1 MRIITFFGF
10 AVGLGFLAACNGH
23 TSQNID
29 QQAATPSSVTPSAP
43 TGPQCY
49 AYTAGKD
56 TVRLTLQTTQ
66 PTVAGQLTYN
76 YFEKDRNKG
85 TISGTMHGDTLLA
98 DYTFQSEGTTSVR
111 QVAFL
116 RRDIGFI
123 EGFGPVAER
132 QGKTVFT
139 QPRTLQYDAKYTL
152 LPVACPK

>member
-1 MRIITFFGF
+1 MPKSRLSLI
-10 AVGLGFLAACNGH
+10 AAGLGLLSLAACH
-23 TSQNID
+23 EQST
-29 QQAATPSSVTPSAP
+29 QATQEPTAAAA

-49 AYTAGKD
+49 AHLTATD
-56 TVRLTLQTTQ
+56 TIRLTLQTTQ
-66 PTVAGQLTYN
+66 PTVTGQLTYH
-76 YFEKDRNKG
+76 YFEKDRNQG

-132 QGKTVFT
+132 KAKLVFEK
-139 QPRTLQYDAKYTL
+139 PSALQYDAKYTL

>member
-1 MRIITFFGF
+1 MTISRSLLF
-10 AVGLGFLAACNGH
+10 AGSLALLAACH
-23 TSQNID
+23 EQSTQAT
-29 QQAATPSSVTPSAP
+29 QEPTAAT

-49 AYTAGKD
+49 AHLTATD
-56 TVRLTLQTTQ
+56 TIRLTLQTTQ
-66 PTVAGQLTYN
+66 PTVTGQLTYH
-76 YFEKDRNKG
+76 YYEMDRNQG

-132 QGKTVFT
+132 GGKVVFEKLGA
-139 QPRTLQYDAKYTL
+139 LQYDAKYTL

>member
-1 MRIITFFGF
+1 MFIFRSLLF
-10 AVGLGFLAACNGH
+10 AGSLTLLAACH
-23 TSQNID
+23 EQSTQTT
-29 QQAATPSSVTPSAP
+29 QEPTAA

-49 AYTAGKD
+49 AHTTATD
-56 TVRLTLQTTQ
+56 TIRLTLQTTQ
-66 PTVAGQLTYN
+66 PTVTGQLTYH
-76 YFEKDRNKG
+76 YFEKDRNRG
-85 TISGTMHGDTLLA
+85 TISGSMHGDTLLA

-139 QPRTLQYDAKYTL
+139 QPRALTFDAKYTL

>member
-1 MRIITFFGF
+1 MPKSRLSLL
-10 AVGLGFLAACNGH
+10 AAGLGLLALAACH
-23 TSQNID
+23 EQST
-29 QQAATPSSVTPSAP
+29 QATQEPTVPAP
-43 TGPQCY
+43 TGPQCF
-49 AYTAGKD
+49 AHTSATD
-56 TVRLTLQTTQ
+56 TIRLSLQTTQ
-66 PTVAGQLTYN
+66 PTVTGQLVYR
-76 YFEKDRNKG
+76 YFEKDRNQG
-85 TISGTMHGDTLLA
+85 TIQGVMHGDTLLA

-139 QPRTLQYDAKYTL
+139 QPRTLQYDAKYAL

>member
-1 MRIITFFGF
+1 MSLLRSLLF
-10 AVGLGFLAACNGH
+10 ASSLGLLAACH
-23 TSQNID
+23 EKST
-29 QQAATPSSVTPSAP
+29 QATQEPTAP
-43 TGPQCY
+43 AATGPQCY
-49 AYTAGKD
+49 AHTSATD
-56 TVRLTLQTTQ
+56 TIRLTLQTTQ
-66 PTVAGQLTYN
+66 PAVTGQLVYR
-76 YFEKDRNKG
+76 YFEKDRNQG
-85 TISGTMHGDTLLA
+85 TIQGVMHGDTLLA

>member
-1 MRIITFFGF
+1 MF
-10 AVGLGFLAACNGH
+10 AFRSLLFAGSLGLLAACH
-23 TSQNID
+23 EQTT
-29 QQAATPSSVTPSAP
+29 QATQEPATPAP

-49 AYTAGKD
+49 AHISATD

-66 PTVAGQLTYN
+66 PTVTGRLTYR
-76 YFEKDRNKG
+76 YFEKDRNQG

-98 DYTFQSEGTTSVR
+98 DYTFQSEGVTSVR
-111 QVAFL
+111 QVALL

-139 QPRTLQYDAKYTL
+139 QPHALQFDAKYTL
-152 LPVACPK
+152 LPVACPR

>member
-1 MRIITFFGF
+1 
-10 AVGLGFLAACNGH
+10 
-23 TSQNID
+23 
-29 QQAATPSSVTPSAP
+29 
-43 TGPQCY
+43 
-49 AYTAGKD
+49 
-56 TVRLTLQTTQ
+56 
-66 PTVAGQLTYN
+66 
-76 YFEKDRNKG
+76 
-85 TISGTMHGDTLLA
+85 
-98 DYTFQSEGTTSVR
+98 VR

>member
-1 MRIITFFGF
+1 MKKTALALF
-10 AVGLGFLAACNGH
+10 ATSLGLLAACREQS
-23 TSQNID
+23 SQAT
-29 QQAATPSSVTPSAP
+29 QEPTAA

-49 AYTAGKD
+49 AHTSATD
-56 TVRLTLQTTQ
+56 TVRLTLQATQ
-66 PTVAGQLTYN
+66 PTVTGQLTYH
-76 YFEKDRNKG
+76 YFEKDRNQG

-123 EGFGPVAER
+123 EGFGPVVER
-132 QGKTVFT
+132 QGKTVFEKPHALT
-139 QPRTLQYDAKYTL
+139 FDAKYTL

>member
-1 MRIITFFGF
+1 MPKSRLSLI
-10 AVGLGFLAACNGH
+10 AAGLGLLALAACH
-23 TSQNID
+23 EQSTQTT
-29 QQAATPSSVTPSAP
+29 QEPAAAA

-49 AYTAGKD
+49 AHLTATD
-56 TVRLTLQTTQ
+56 TIRLTLQTTQ
-66 PTVAGQLTYN
+66 PTVTGQLTYH
-76 YFEKDRNKG
+76 YYEKDRNQG
-85 TISGTMHGDTLLA
+85 TIRGTMHGDTLLA

-123 EGFGPVAER
+123 EGFGPVVER
-132 QGKTVFT
+132 QGKLLFE

>member
-1 MRIITFFGF
+1 MSLLRSLLF
-10 AVGLGFLAACNGH
+10 ASSLGLLAACH
-23 TSQNID
+23 EQST
-29 QQAATPSSVTPSAP
+29 QATQEPTAP
-43 TGPQCY
+43 AATGPQCY
-49 AYTAGKD
+49 AHTSATD
-56 TVRLTLQTTQ
+56 TIRLTLQTTQ
-66 PTVAGQLTYN
+66 PTVTGQLVYR
-76 YFEKDRNKG
+76 YFEKDRNQG
-85 TISGTMHGDTLLA
+85 TIQGVMHGDTLLA

-139 QPRTLQYDAKYTL
+139 QLRTLQYDAKYTL

>member
-1 MRIITFFGF
+1 MMQNRLSLI
-10 AVGLGFLAACNGH
+10 AAGLGLLALAACH
-23 TSQNID
+23 EHST
-29 QQAATPSSVTPSAP
+29 QATQEPTAAAA

-49 AYTAGKD
+49 AHLTATD
-56 TVRLTLQTTQ
+56 TIRLTLQTTQ
-66 PTVAGQLTYN
+66 PTVTGQLTYH
-76 YFEKDRNKG
+76 YFEKDRNQG

-132 QGKTVFT
+132 GGKMIFEKTSA
-139 QPRTLQYDAKYTL
+139 LQYDAKYTL

>member
-1 MRIITFFGF
+1 MTFPHALLFIGSL
-10 AVGLGFLAACNGH
+10 GLLAACH
-23 TSQNID
+23 EQST
-29 QQAATPSSVTPSAP
+29 QATQEPTAP
-43 TGPQCY
+43 TGPQCF
-49 AYTAGKD
+49 AHTSATD
-56 TVRLTLQTTQ
+56 TVRLTLQTIQ
-66 PTVAGQLTYN
+66 PTVTGQLAYR
-76 YFEKDRNKG
+76 YFEKDRNTG

-139 QPRTLQYDAKYTL
+139 QPRTLTFDAKYTL

>member
-1 MRIITFFGF
+1 MQTFRSLLF
-10 AVGLGFLAACNGH
+10 AGSLGLLAACHEQG
-23 TSQNID
+23 T
-29 QQAATPSSVTPSAP
+29 QATQEPTGP

-49 AYTAGKD
+49 AHTSATD

-66 PTVAGQLTYN
+66 PTVAGQLTYH
-76 YFEKDRNKG
+76 YFEKDRNRG

-139 QPRTLQYDAKYTL
+139 KPRALTFDAKYTL

>member
-1 MRIITFFGF
+1 MSTLRSLLF
-10 AVGLGFLAACNGH
+10 AAGLGLLALAACH
-23 TSQNID
+23 EQTTQAT
-29 QQAATPSSVTPSAP
+29 QEAATPAA

-49 AYTAGKD
+49 AHTSATD
-56 TVRLTLQTTQ
+56 TIRLTLQTTQ
-66 PTVAGQLTYN
+66 PTVTGQLTYH
-76 YFEKDRNKG
+76 YYEKDRNQG

-132 QGKTVFT
+132 GGKMIFEKTSA
-139 QPRTLQYDAKYTL
+139 LQYDAKYTL